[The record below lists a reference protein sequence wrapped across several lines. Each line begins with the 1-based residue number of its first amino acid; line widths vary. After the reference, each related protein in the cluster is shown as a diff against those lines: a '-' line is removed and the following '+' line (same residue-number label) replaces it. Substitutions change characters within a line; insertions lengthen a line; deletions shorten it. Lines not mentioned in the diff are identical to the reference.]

1 MNEVAEGV
9 VSFIRFTDEHPLP
22 AGATTRDVLKAL
34 RAHLDAT
41 VPGWRDRVFESSE
54 GQDAVEVEVHLQSG
68 RVVRGAL
75 VQQASAGE
83 ARGGRE

>member
-41 VPGWRDRVFESSE
+41 VPGWRARVFESR
-54 GQDAVEVEVHLQSG
+54 GVRDALVVDVHLRSG
-68 RVVRGAL
+68 RVVRGVL
-75 VQQASAGE
+75 LQQTSGVRAKGD
-83 ARGGRE
+83 RP